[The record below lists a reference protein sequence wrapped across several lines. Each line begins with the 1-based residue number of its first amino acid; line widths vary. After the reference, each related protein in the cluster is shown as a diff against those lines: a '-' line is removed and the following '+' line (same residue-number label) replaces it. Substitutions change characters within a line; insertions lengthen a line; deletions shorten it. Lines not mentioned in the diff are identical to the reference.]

1 MESLW
6 WRDWQPRQPH
16 PASSIPP
23 FSSPAAAW
31 LVGSCSPPVV
41 LTLTNQGS
49 SWTDFE
55 SQHHA
60 NRNKTRSLTPPTK
73 KKRTK
78 QTHTHTHNS
87 ATAPATFQRPSRGAT
102 QRSRWE
108 SPGPWIWWCAFSSK
122 DGIWRR
128 PFWAADWSDIFL
140 FHFLSLPTIN
150 INKVLK
156 CPKIIP
162 ARGPKQC
169 VVRKRKR
176 GKDLKS
182 SVAAS

>member
-1 MESLW
+1 MEFLW

-31 LVGSCSPPVV
+31 LVGSCSPPVL
-41 LTLTNQGS
+41 LTLSNQGS

-78 QTHTHTHNS
+78 QTHT
-87 ATAPATFQRPSRGAT
+87 
-102 QRSRWE
+102 
-108 SPGPWIWWCAFSSK
+108 
-122 DGIWRR
+122 
-128 PFWAADWSDIFL
+128 
-140 FHFLSLPTIN
+140 
-150 INKVLK
+150 
-156 CPKIIP
+156 IP
-162 ARGPKQC
+162 PQHQQHSNDPVEEPR
-169 VVRKRKR
+169 
-176 GKDLKS
+176 KDLDGSRLVLGFGDVPFRQKMAYGDGHFGLQIGLIFVCS
-182 SVAAS
+182 ISFPFPPSTSIKYWSAQKLSRQEAPNSV